1 MLDIKKIRNSPDE
14 ILKFLNRK
22 DKNISLDNI
31 LKIDSELEY
40 INMKISLI
48 HYSFDHSH
56 NENWWETKT
65 INSFNIELSN

>member
-31 LKIDSELEY
+31 LKI
-40 INMKISLI
+40 SL
-48 HYSFDHSH
+48 
-56 NENWWETKT
+56 
-65 INSFNIELSN
+65 